1 MSTSAPTTQ
10 AADASA
16 GAAQQAA
23 PLPPRTRNFGID
35 CLRGL
40 AILLVIVH
48 HLALPFRLPLEPSLL
63 GAWWP
68 KRLVDA
74 VSFNGYEAVFVFF
87 VISGFLIATR
97 ILERDGALAR
107 VDLRRFYAA
116 RARRILPLLVL
127 VLALLTTLAW
137 LGVPGFAPETGEQ
150 STAGLLGSALS
161 FTFNWYEGRTGW
173 APAGWDVLWSLS
185 IEEAFYLGFPLLC
198 IWLPRR
204 LLVGVLVLWAL
215 GLSPLR
221 DLVPK
226 SEEVWR
232 EKAYLPGMAAIAWG
246 VLAALLA
253 RRWKP
258 SARQARM
265 LALCGGLC
273 LVAVLGWSDLVYRH
287 LFKSGLYGMCI
298 GACLLLLACQAHPMA
313 PRRGLGWL
321 ARMGELSYELYLSHM
336 FVVLAVVAAYRALLG
351 ENQAW
356 TFVVYLPV
364 LVLCLALAG
373 VLARLTARLQ
383 ARWPEASQAP
393 GRKPRG

>member
-1 MSTSAPTTQ
+1 MSTSAPTAQ
-10 AADASA
+10 AAA
-16 GAAQQAA
+16 
-23 PLPPRTRNFGID
+23 LPARTRNFGID

-97 ILERDGALAR
+97 IIERNGDLAR
-107 VDLRRFYAA
+107 IDLRRFYAA
-116 RARRILPLLVL
+116 RARRILPLLGL
-127 VLALLTTLAW
+127 ILALLSALAW
-137 LGVPGFAPETGEQ
+137 LQVPGFAPETGEQ

-253 RRWKP
+253 RRWAP
-258 SARQARM
+258 RLHLRQARM

-273 LVAVLGWSDLVYRH
+273 LLLVFGWSDLVYRH
-287 LFKSGLYGMCI
+287 LFKSSLYGLCL
-298 GACLLLLACQAHPMA
+298 GACLLLLACHAHPMA

-351 ENQAW
+351 EDQTW
-356 TFVVYLPV
+356 TFAVYLPV
-364 LVLCLALAG
+364 LVLCHVLAG
-373 VLARLTARLQ
+373 VLARWTARFQLSHP
-383 ARWPEASQAP
+383 AHRRNAVREA
-393 GRKPRG
+393 GRQSRSS

>member
-10 AADASA
+10 AAGERQAVPSQP
-16 GAAQQAA
+16 AAR
-23 PLPPRTRNFGID
+23 PRNFSID

-116 RARRILPLLVL
+116 RARRILPLLGL

-137 LGVPGFAPETGEQ
+137 LGVPGFTPETGEQ

-204 LLVGVLVLWAL
+204 LLVGLLVLWAL
-215 GLSPLR
+215 GLSPLL

-298 GACLLLLACQAHPMA
+298 GACLLLLACHAHPVA

-364 LVLCLALAG
+364 LLLCLALAG

-393 GRKPRG
+393 ARKPRG